1 MRAIAS
7 LMHPLRWLGE
17 RKTVGFTEL
26 GPQAS
31 RVQPLDHALLSVLA
45 VMLIVGLVM
54 VYSASIPLAD
64 LPESAGRMPSYY
76 FAIRHAASLA
86 VALLLALVVFQVPVA
101 QWNRFAPYIFIAAI
115 VLLLL
120 VLLPFIG
127 KEAKGARRWIQ
138 FGFFSFQPTELMK
151 LAAMMYAANYI
162 TRKQELKE
170 MFVKGFL
177 PVGFALGLAAGLVFA
192 QKDLGGFAVVVLTAI
207 LVLFYG
213 GISGRIFSALMV
225 AFLLAAMVAIVAT
238 SWRMNRVYA
247 FLDPFD
253 PKWERSVA
261 WQLTN
266 SLIAFARGGVSGE
279 GLGQSME
286 KLFYLPDAHTDFIF
300 AVIGE
305 ELGLIGV
312 LALVLGYWWLV
323 WRAFGIGRQA
333 LVLERPF
340 AGLVALGVGTW
351 LGVQTLINMGVAL
364 GLLPTKGLTLPFISY
379 GGSSVLM
386 AVTAMALL
394 MRIDYESRRMMMGH
408 RI

>member
-1 MRAIAS
+1 
-7 LMHPLRWLGE
+7 
-17 RKTVGFTEL
+17 
-26 GPQAS
+26 
-31 RVQPLDHALLSVLA
+31 
-45 VMLIVGLVM
+45 ML
-54 VYSASIPLAD
+54 
-64 LPESAGRMPSYY
+64 
-76 FAIRHAASLA
+76 
-86 VALLLALVVFQVPVA
+86 
-101 QWNRFAPYIFIAAI
+101 
-115 VLLLL
+115 
-120 VLLPFIG
+120 
-127 KEAKGARRWIQ
+127 
-138 FGFFSFQPTELMK
+138 
-151 LAAMMYAANYI
+151 YAANYI

-192 QKDLGGFAVVVLTAI
+192 QKDLGGFAVVVFTAI

-225 AFLLAAMVAIVAT
+225 AFLLAAVVAIIAT

-266 SLIAFARGGVSGE
+266 SLIAFARGGIGGE

-340 AGLVALGVGTW
+340 AGLVALGIGSW

-394 MRIDYESRRMMMGH
+394 LRIDYESRRMMMGH
-408 RI
+408 RV

>member
-1 MRAIAS
+1 MSIMTQLLS
-7 LMHPLRWLGE
+7 PMQWLQG
-17 RKTVGFTEL
+17 RKMVGFTEL
-26 GPQAS
+26 GPQQS
-31 RVQPLDHALLSVLA
+31 RVQPIDHALLGLVASL
-45 VMLIVGLVM
+45 LLFGLVM

-64 LPESAGRMPSYY
+64 LPDGVRMTPYHY
-76 FAIRHAASLA
+76 ALRHAVSLA
-86 VALLLALVVFQVPVA
+86 AALMLALVAFQIPLS
-101 QWNRFAPYIFIAAI
+101 QWNRFAPFIFVAAI
-115 VLLLL
+115 FLLLL

-138 FGFFSFQPTELMK
+138 FGFFSFQPTEFMK
-151 LAAMMYAANYI
+151 LAAILYAANYI

-177 PVGFALGLAAGLVFA
+177 PVGFALGLAAGLVIA
-192 QKDLGGFAVVVLTAI
+192 QKDLGGFAVVAATAV

-213 GISGRIFSALMV
+213 GISLRIFGPLV
-225 AFLLAAMVAIVAT
+225 LAFLLAAVVAIVAT

-266 SLIAFARGGVSGE
+266 SLIAFARGGISGE
-279 GLGQSME
+279 GIGQSVE

-300 AVIGE
+300 AVVGE

-312 LALVLGYWWLV
+312 CVLILCYWWLV

-340 AGLVALGVGTW
+340 AGLVALGIGSW
-351 LGVQTLINMGVAL
+351 MGVQTLINMGVAL
-364 GLLPTKGLTLPFISY
+364 GMLPTKGLTLPFISY
-379 GGSSVLM
+379 GGSSILM
-386 AVTAMALL
+386 AVTAMTLL
-394 MRIDYESRRMMMGH
+394 LRIDYESRRMMMGH

>member
-1 MRAIAS
+1 MSAIAS
-7 LMHPLRWLGE
+7 IMHPLRWLSE

-31 RVQPLDHALLSVLA
+31 RVQSLDHALLSVMA
-45 VMLIVGLVM
+45 VMLLVGLVM

-64 LPESAGRMPSYY
+64 LPDSGRMPSYY
-76 FAIRHAASLA
+76 FAIRHAASLGI
-86 VALLLALVVFQVPVA
+86 ALLLALVIFQVPVA
-101 QWNRFAPYIFIAAI
+101 QWNRYAPYIFIASLI
-115 VLLLL
+115 LLLL

-151 LAAMMYAANYI
+151 LAAMLYAANYI

-192 QKDLGGFAVVVLTAI
+192 QKDLGGFAVVVFTAI

-225 AFLLAAMVAIVAT
+225 AFLLAAVVAIIAT

-266 SLIAFARGGVSGE
+266 SLIAFARGGIGGE

-340 AGLVALGVGTW
+340 AGLVALGIGSW

-394 MRIDYESRRMMMGH
+394 LRIDYESRRMMMGH
-408 RI
+408 RV

>member
-1 MRAIAS
+1 MSTLSIMMS
-7 LMHPLRWLGE
+7 PLHWLRE
-17 RKTVGFTEL
+17 RKTVGFSDL
-26 GPQAS
+26 GPQQS
-31 RVQPLDHALLSVLA
+31 RVQPIDHALLGVVA
-45 VMLIVGLVM
+45 GMLLMGLVM

-64 LPESAGRMPSYY
+64 LPDSVRMMPYHY
-76 FAIRHAASLA
+76 ALRHALSLA
-86 VALLLALVVFQVPVA
+86 AALMLALIAFQIPVA
-101 QWNRFAPYIFIAAI
+101 QWNRFAPYLFVAAI
-115 VLLLL
+115 FLLLL

-151 LAAMMYAANYI
+151 LAALLYAANYI

-177 PVGFALGLAAGLVFA
+177 PVGFALGLAAGLVIA
-192 QKDLGGFAVVVLTAI
+192 QKDLGGFAVVVVTAV

-213 GISGRIFSALMV
+213 GISLRIFGGLLV
-225 AFLLAAMVAIVAT
+225 TFLIAAVVAIVAT

-266 SLIAFARGGVSGE
+266 SLIAFARGGVGGE

-312 LALVLGYWWLV
+312 GVLVLCYWWLI

-340 AGLVALGVGTW
+340 AGLVALGIGSW
-351 LGVQTLINMGVAL
+351 LGMQTLINMGVAL
-364 GLLPTKGLTLPFISY
+364 GMLPTKGLTLPFISY

-394 MRIDYESRRMMMGH
+394 LRIDYESRRMMMGH
-408 RI
+408 RV

>member
-1 MRAIAS
+1 MSVLAS
-7 LMHPLRWLGE
+7 LMSPLQWLRE
-17 RKTVGFTEL
+17 RKTVGFADL
-26 GPQAS
+26 GPQQS
-31 RVQPLDHALLSVLA
+31 RVQPIDYALLGLVGT
-45 VMLIVGLVM
+45 MLLFGLVM

-64 LPESAGRMPSYY
+64 LPENSGKITPYHNAL
-76 FAIRHAASLA
+76 RHAFSLFA
-86 VALLLALVVFQVPVA
+86 ALLLAIVAFQIPVA
-101 QWNRFAPYIFIAAI
+101 VWNRLAPYIFVVSLFFLI
-115 VLLLL
+115 L

-127 KEAKGARRWIQ
+127 REAKGARRWIQ
-138 FGFFSFQPTELMK
+138 LGFFGFQPTEMMK
-151 LAAMMYAANYI
+151 LAALLYAANYI

-177 PVGFALGLAAGLVFA
+177 PVGFALGMAAGLVIA
-192 QKDLGGFAVVVLTAI
+192 QKDLGGFAVVVVTAV

-213 GISGRIFSALMV
+213 GISMRIFGGLVITFLV
-225 AFLLAAMVAIVAT
+225 AAVIAIVAT

-266 SLIAFARGGVSGE
+266 SLIAFARGGIGGE
-279 GLGQSME
+279 GIGQSME

-312 LALVLGYWWLV
+312 GVLILCYWWLI
-323 WRAFGIGRQA
+323 WRAFSIGRQA

-340 AGLVALGVGTW
+340 AGLVALGIGSW
-351 LGVQTLINMGVAL
+351 LAMQTLINMGVAL
-364 GLLPTKGLTLPFISY
+364 GMLPTKGLTLPFISF
-379 GGSSVLM
+379 GGSSILM
-386 AVTAMALL
+386 AVTAMTLL
-394 MRIDYESRRMMMGH
+394 LRIDYETRRMMMGH
-408 RI
+408 RV